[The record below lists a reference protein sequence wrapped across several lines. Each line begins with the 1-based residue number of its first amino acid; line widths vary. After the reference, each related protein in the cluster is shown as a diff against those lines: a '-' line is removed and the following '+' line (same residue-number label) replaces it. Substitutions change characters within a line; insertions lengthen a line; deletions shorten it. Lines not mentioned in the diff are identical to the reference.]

1 MKRQPT
7 EWEKIIANEATD
19 KGLISRIYKQL
30 VQLGIRK
37 TNNPMKTWA
46 EDINRHFSNEDIQ
59 KVNKHMKK
67 KAQYCSLLEKCKSKL
82 SIPWGITSHWSD
94 WPSLKDAQTINAGE
108 DVGKREPS
116 CTVGGNVNWYSH
128 YGEQYGDCLKNL
140 GIKLTYH
147 PVIPRLG
154 IYLAKNIIPKGTYTP
169 IFITAL
175 FTIARMWT
183 LWYIYT
189 LEYYSAIKKNESESV
204 LVRWMNLEPVKQ
216 RV

>member
-1 MKRQPT
+1 MEIKTKINKWELIKFKSFRTAKETINKMKRQYS

-82 SIPWGITSHWSD
+82 SIP
-94 WPSLKDAQTINAGE
+94 
-108 DVGKREPS
+108 
-116 CTVGGNVNWYSH
+116 
-128 YGEQYGDCLKNL
+128 
-140 GIKLTYH
+140 
-147 PVIPRLG
+147 
-154 IYLAKNIIPKGTYTP
+154 
-169 IFITAL
+169 
-175 FTIARMWT
+175 
-183 LWYIYT
+183 
-189 LEYYSAIKKNESESV
+189 
-204 LVRWMNLEPVKQ
+204 
-216 RV
+216 